1 MIPGAA
7 PANLRMQPPGRGRR
21 PVPEP
26 APPGVIQQDSPT
38 SPRPAADAGSSG
50 RLLHLFGP
58 VPTSLQPPSV
68 RPAAEPDGGPPAPPA
83 WIEGWGGDGS
93 GWPRWQLMLVLGIVV
108 AVGLGLCRVL
118 WWGGQRFPFSVA
130 AGLLILA
137 FYWIRGRPLQQPGP
151 APPPRMLV
159 AAGLAG
165 AVAFLG
171 SHVTPREVSWPALL
185 VGSIGL
191 GGAAGYMSWLLGQ
204 LLVLAAIAAWW
215 LLRELLRPP
224 GWHDAA

>member
-1 MIPGAA
+1 MARGVLCAVQLAHAA
-7 PANLRMQPPGRGRR
+7 ARARPPAWVVLARTGVATYDPP
-21 PVPEP
+21 
-26 APPGVIQQDSPT
+26 A
-38 SPRPAADAGSSG
+38 SPRPAADAGSSD
-50 RLLHLFGP
+50 RTLHPPGP
-58 VPTSLQPPSV
+58 VPTSLQPPSA
-68 RPAAEPDGGPPAPPA
+68 RPAAEPHGGPPAPPS

-93 GWPRWQLMLVLGIVV
+93 GWPRWQLMLVLGIVL
-108 AVGLGLCRVL
+108 ALGLGLGKAL
-118 WWGGQRFPFSVA
+118 WWGAQRFPFSVA

-137 FYWIRGRPLQQPGP
+137 FYWIRGRPLQEPGP
-151 APPPRMLV
+151 SPPPRMLV

-171 SHVTPREVSWPALL
+171 SHVAPREVSWPALV

-204 LLVLAAIAAWW
+204 LLVLAALAAWW

-224 GWHDAA
+224 GWND